1 MSSEFAIEVRGLG
14 KRYPLFRRSFD
25 RLRQALG
32 MAIPAG
38 EAFTAL
44 DDISFA
50 VRRGTTVG
58 IIGHN
63 GSGKS
68 TLLQILCG
76 TLQPSAGSV
85 EVRGRISALL
95 ELGAGFNPD
104 FSGLDNV
111 LMLGAIMG
119 FSPAE
124 MQVRLPEIEA
134 FADIGDFFRQPVK
147 SYSSGMFVRLAF
159 AAAIHADPDI
169 LIVDEAL
176 AVGDIAFQHK
186 CMNRMRQFMQR
197 GTLLLVSHDLNAI
210 TSLCDEVI
218 WLDHGRIREVGPPK
232 DVAEHY
238 WAAMYG
244 AINQATD
251 SGTEGAFKPFAAAP
265 EAGLAHL
272 RNLEEGAGSG
282 FGSGRARIVG
292 VQVCNTAGEPTGEI
306 GGGSEIAVTVTAEA
320 LAPIASPIIG
330 LAFKNLLGNVVTG
343 TNTDFER
350 AALRP
355 LAAGELRTVRFTL
368 QLPELAEGS
377 YALTVAVADGTEDT
391 HHMLHWID
399 DAALLKIVPPRP
411 VMGAVR
417 VPARVEVST

>member
-1 MSSEFAIEVRGLG
+1 MSSEYAITVQGLG
-14 KRYPLFRRSFD
+14 KSYPLLRRPLD
-25 RLRQALG
+25 RLRRALG
-32 MAIPAG
+32 LAIPQA
-38 EAFTAL
+38 ETFTAL
-44 DDISFA
+44 DDVSFA
-50 VRRGTTVG
+50 IRRGTTVG

-76 TLQPSAGSV
+76 TLQPSRGRVDV
-85 EVRGRISALL
+85 EGRISALL
-95 ELGAGFNPD
+95 ELGAGFNPE

-119 FSPAE
+119 FSPAQ
-124 MQVRLPEIEA
+124 MQARLPDIEA
-134 FADIGDFFRQPVK
+134 FADIGEFFRQPVK

-197 GTLLLVSHDLNAI
+197 GTLILVSHDLNAI

-218 WLDHGRIREVGPPK
+218 WLEHGRVQEIGPPK
-232 DVAEHY
+232 EVAEHY

-244 AINQATD
+244 TIHQAEASPNT
-251 SGTEGAFKPFAAAP
+251 AVFKPFDKAL
-265 EAGLAHL
+265 ESDLQHL
-272 RNLEEGAGSG
+272 ENLDIASPTS
-282 FGSGRARIVG
+282 FGNGKARIVG
-292 VQVCNTAGEPTGEI
+292 AEI
-306 GGGSEIAVTVTAEA
+306 FDCDGMPSRELRGGREA
-320 LAPIASPIIG
+320 SVVISVRAYETIPAPIVGVAI
-330 LAFKNLLGNVVTG
+330 KNLLGNIITG

-350 AALRP
+350 LALP
-355 LAAGELRTVRFTL
+355 SLAPGCQRTVRFTL
-368 QLPELAEGS
+368 QLPEFAEGS
-377 YALTVAVADGTEDT
+377 YAFCVAVADGTEDA

-399 DAALLKIVPPRP
+399 DVAIVKIVPQRP
-411 VMGAVR
+411 VMGSVRIPVR
-417 VPARVEVST
+417 VEISA